1 MADHNTLKAQADEAL
16 ALGTPYL
23 TLAEGWNVID
33 ETDGITTSIHPSEI
47 ERVARIQG
55 NVNKNPEFCVKFI
68 GGNLAK
74 LRETHLE
81 GHVAC
86 EYVQSFEDRS
96 HVVREAS
103 SYEGIGDIVQYK
115 YYSTRIGEDGSLT
128 IVATTAKVPEYPEGT
143 ARLNFWVLRVT
154 PIEGGSHFNL
164 VMQSQSSAHVE
175 EAVKGHIAQV
185 LKKFY
190 SGVVADLRAAAE

>member
-1 MADHNTLKAQADEAL
+1 MADHNALKALADEAL

-23 TLAEGWNVID
+23 TLAEGWHVID
-33 ETDGITTSIHPSEI
+33 ETDGITTSIHPSEV
-47 ERVARIQG
+47 ERVARIEG
-55 NVNKNPEFCVKFI
+55 NINKSPEFCVKFI

-74 LRETHLE
+74 LRETHLD

-103 SYEGIGDIVQYK
+103 SYPGIGDLVQYK

-128 IVATTAKVPEYPEGT
+128 IVATTARVPEYPEGS
-143 ARLNFWVLRVT
+143 ARQIFWVLRVT
-154 PIEGGSHFNL
+154 PAEGGSHFNL
-164 VMQSQSSAHVE
+164 VMQSHSSVPLE
-175 EAVKGHIAQV
+175 EATKTHIAGV